1 MLVEMELREI
11 QFFYVEVPWQRV
23 LLQEKGG
30 TREFPIYI
38 GDNEAHF
45 LEMAVK
51 KQNISRPLT
60 HDLIGNVVKSL
71 GGEIVRV
78 LVDDL
83 REETFFGKIVVRQH
97 DGLETLVDSRPSD
110 ALIIAIKHNAPI
122 FVEDHVL
129 WEVSKSEAGGGGPGG
144 SEPETGG
151 NPGEDEE

>member
-11 QFFYVEVPWQRV
+11 QFFYVDVPWQRV

-30 TREFPIYI
+30 EREFPIYI
-38 GDNEAHF
+38 GDDQAHF

-60 HDLIGNVVKSL
+60 HDLITNIARSL
-71 GGEIVRV
+71 GGEITRV

-83 REETFFGKIVVRQH
+83 REETFFGKLVVKQA
-97 DGLETLVDSRPSD
+97 DGHEVLVDTRPSD
-110 ALIIAIKHNAPI
+110 ALIVAVKNNAPI

-129 WEVSKSEAGGGGPGG
+129 WEVSKSEAGSSDAPDDDD
-144 SEPETGG
+144 
-151 NPGEDEE
+151 NDDE